1 MSQEISIRSICLPLL
16 SVLVLVL
23 APTDSFGARVISAG
37 EASGDDYRDQVLGS
51 GHAEGDIWGGEQGS
65 DPTISPVGP
74 VVSESMPIINTTP
87 GSTTAPDPRPKPRPR
102 HRGGHAGWIA
112 QLASFLDWLL
122 TSPWT
127 SSPR

>member
-1 MSQEISIRSICLPLL
+1 MSQETSIRSICLPLL

-51 GHAEGDIWGGEQGS
+51 GRAAGDIWGGEQGS

-74 VVSESMPIINTTP
+74 VVSESIPIINTTP
-87 GSTTAPDPRPKPRPR
+87 GSTTAPGPRPKPRPR
-102 HRGGHAGWIA
+102 HCGGHAGWIA
-112 QLASFLDWLL
+112 QLASYLNWLL